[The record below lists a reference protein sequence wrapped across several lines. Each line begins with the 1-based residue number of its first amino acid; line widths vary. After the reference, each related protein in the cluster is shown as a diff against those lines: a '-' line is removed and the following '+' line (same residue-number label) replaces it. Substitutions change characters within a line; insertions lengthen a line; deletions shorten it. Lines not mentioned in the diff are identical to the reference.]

1 MSTVVIN
8 RESCHTSLP
17 EFFRRNSG
25 QSNSS
30 QEKTVKTKPKP
41 KPNLKKSISS
51 PVSASSLSWEANSIK
66 NVAESS
72 KTSLLTN
79 GNKLTLPVTPT
90 ETQSTWTTTKRLIS
104 TNCNLISSAFDVS
117 KYQQGESL
125 RTERRGH
132 ALGSFSHI
140 SFSDISADEYEAIS
154 KLVFETE
161 HIYPKPR
168 LTFISDRSLLIAK
181 MALPLHEVGVT
192 FLASEL
198 SLIGGVPFDKRLVT
212 VIVDTNRRRNTPNS
226 RSVYMLDFSV
236 SFKVMR
242 KLDGECALSQDEDVL
257 HEKFKFEVA
266 SNTEVDLVV
275 KLKVDEGDDY
285 ESPEPTSDAY
295 KLLVAPKFNQDSKT
309 LVPSAESHLPL
320 DEFTFLMDT
329 SAPSTSVVVAGHTW
343 CNINAAH
350 FQIWVRGN
358 TPIDVNVDDGPDV
371 AHGTLFPEIDMD
383 NVNNMMRRG
392 LARMRDHLA
401 DLLQALD
408 PQSDVSLIRQH
419 DPLFPINLDWD
430 HCRDNFLIA
439 AEETA
444 HAWYI
449 EWYHAKLAKRVHS
462 LSDRDSDSNYIDSG
476 TSQGDDDSHDDG
488 PCCNTRARKKQKIDG
503 EFVNI

>member
-8 RESCHTSLP
+8 CESCHTSLP
-17 EFFRRNSG
+17 EFFRRNSS

-41 KPNLKKSISS
+41 KPNLKKSILS
-51 PVSASSLSWEANSIK
+51 PVSASSLSLEANSIK

-90 ETQSTWTTTKRLIS
+90 ETQSTQTTTKRLIS
-104 TNCNLISSAFDVS
+104 TNCNLISSGRCKNVLKAILDSNFNRPGQFNS
-117 KYQQGESL
+117 TSRQF
-125 RTERRGH
+125 RNW
-132 ALGSFSHI
+132 FSRP
-140 SFSDISADEYEAIS
+140 
-154 KLVFETE
+154 E

-168 LTFISDRSLLIAK
+168 LTFISDRSLLIAE

-198 SLIGGVPFDKRLVT
+198 SLIGGVPFDKRLIT

-226 RSVYMLDFSV
+226 RSVYTLDFSV

-257 HEKFKFEVA
+257 HEKFEFEVA
-266 SNTEVDLVV
+266 SNTE
-275 KLKVDEGDDY
+275 
-285 ESPEPTSDAY
+285 
-295 KLLVAPKFNQDSKT
+295 DSKT
-309 LVPSAESHLPL
+309 LVPSAESRLPL
-320 DEFTFLMDT
+320 DEFTFLMDM
-329 SAPSTSVVVAGHTW
+329 SAPSTSVIVAGHTW
-343 CNINAAH
+343 CNINAARFH
-350 FQIWVRGN
+350 IWVRGN

-392 LARMRDHLA
+392 LARMHDHLA
-401 DLLQALD
+401 DLLQVLD
-408 PQSDVSLIRQH
+408 PQSNVSLIRQH

-430 HCRDNFLIA
+430 HCRNNFLIA

-449 EWYHAKLAKRVHS
+449 EWYHAELAKRVHS
-462 LSDRDSDSNYIDSG
+462 LSDCDSDSNYVDSG

-488 PCCNTRARKKQKIDG
+488 PCCNTRARKKTED
-503 EFVNI
+503 